1 VPRSELCG
9 GGDNGVRRRRARGK
23 GGMVGCVHVRGGA
36 HSAFYRQRPLR
47 PETRREDGGPDGAGK
62 RAFGRQAAQR
72 GPVGC
77 ALGHSTRRAQAPRCI
92 GACEASGGAARALLA
107 WGTQLPRQTVGRHAA
122 GVRA

>member
-1 VPRSELCG
+1 MECG
-9 GGDNGVRRRRARGK
+9 GGVRAGK
-23 GGMVGCVHVRGGA
+23 EAWWGACMCGEVRTVPFIGSGRFA
-36 HSAFYRQRPLR
+36 LKPGER
-47 PETRREDGGPDGAGK
+47 TGGPDGAGK
-62 RAFGRQAAQR
+62 RAFGRQAARR